1 MEHLRP
7 NDSRLG
13 TEGLRL
19 NDPAAGEALATV
31 ADPKALATVLGS
43 SDLRLPNC
51 DFHGWDLSGANL
63 SYAYLRKANLSG
75 CDLSNADLSYAN
87 LQGADLTN
95 ANLTGANLIK
105 AKMNGTKL
113 FGAILP
119 TESHLARPV
128 PHDKPQE
135 AITKTPKAEGGVRME
150 RIDAEALLR
159 LAGVEKF
166 KADGTVRRKYSEKLD
181 QIIEFRFTQAELV
194 ELATLPFEILSFL
207 FDGTL
212 TQSNRKALFEGMRGD
227 WQRACEALIHLDGEE
242 LMTELSRLCGYQ
254 VVKTTAGE
262 SKMWNSIGL
271 SLAAGTDENPLEF
284 FGGYGR
290 SDSGK

>member
-1 MEHLRP
+1 M
-7 NDSRLG
+7 
-13 TEGLRL
+13 
-19 NDPAAGEALATV
+19 

-51 DFHGWDLSGANL
+51 DFHGWDLSEANL

-135 AITKTPKAEGGVRME
+135 EITKTPKAEGGVRME

-159 LAGVEKF
+159 LAGVAKL
-166 KADGTVRRKYSEKLD
+166 KADGTVRRKYSKKLN

-194 ELATLPFEILSFL
+194 ELVTLPFEIRSFL

-212 TQSNRKALFEGMRGD
+212 TQSNRKALFEGMRGN
-227 WQRACEALIHLDGEE
+227 WPQACAALVYLSGEE
-242 LMTELSRLCGYQ
+242 LMEELSRLCGFEVHQ
-254 VVKTTAGE
+254 TRRE
-262 SKMWNSIGL
+262 QSEMWNEIGL
-271 SLAAGTDENPLEF
+271 SLAAGTEENPLEF
-284 FGGYGR
+284 FGDYGQPAN
-290 SDSGK
+290 

>member
-1 MEHLRP
+1 M
-7 NDSRLG
+7 
-13 TEGLRL
+13 
-19 NDPAAGEALATV
+19 
-31 ADPKALATVLGS
+31 ADPKSLATVLAS
-43 SDLRLPNC
+43 SEYRLANC
-51 DFHGWDLSGANL
+51 DYRGWDLSGANL
-63 SYAYLRKANLSG
+63 SHAYLRKANLSG

-87 LQGADLTN
+87 LRGADLTN

-113 FGAILP
+113 LGAILP
-119 TESHLARPV
+119 IESDLASPV

-135 AITKTPKAEGGVRME
+135 EITKTPKAEGGVRME

-159 LAGVEKF
+159 LAGVEKL

-181 QIIEFRFTQAELV
+181 QIVEFRFTQAEIV
-194 ELATLPFEILSFL
+194 ELVTLPFEIRSFL

-212 TQSNRKALFEGMRGD
+212 TQSNRKALFDGMRGD

-254 VVKTTAGE
+254 VVKTTADE

-290 SDSGK
+290 SDSGQ

>member
-1 MEHLRP
+1 MEHVGL
-7 NDSRLG
+7 NDSRIN
-13 TEGLRL
+13 TEGLWF
-19 NDPAAGEALATV
+19 NDAAAGEALAPV
-31 ADPKALATVLGS
+31 ADPESLKTVLAS
-43 SDLRLPNC
+43 SEYQLANC
-51 DFHGWDLSGANL
+51 DFRGWDLSGANL
-63 SYAYLRKANLSG
+63 AYAYLRSANLSG
-75 CDLSNADLSYAN
+75 CDLSNADLSHAN
-87 LQGADLTN
+87 LRGADLTY
-95 ANLTGANLIK
+95 ANLTGANLTK
-105 AKMNGTKL
+105 AKMDGTKL

-135 AITKTPKAEGGVRME
+135 EITKSPKAEGGVRME

-159 LAGVEKF
+159 LAGVEKL

-194 ELATLPFEILSFL
+194 ELVTLPFEIRSFL

-254 VVKTTAGE
+254 VVKTTADE

-290 SDSGK
+290 SDSGQ

>member
-1 MEHLRP
+1 
-7 NDSRLG
+7 
-13 TEGLRL
+13 
-19 NDPAAGEALATV
+19 
-31 ADPKALATVLGS
+31 
-43 SDLRLPNC
+43 
-51 DFHGWDLSGANL
+51 
-63 SYAYLRKANLSG
+63 
-75 CDLSNADLSYAN
+75 
-87 LQGADLTN
+87 
-95 ANLTGANLIK
+95 
-105 AKMNGTKL
+105 MNGTKL

-135 AITKTPKAEGGVRME
+135 EITKTPKAEGGVRME

-159 LAGVEKF
+159 LAGVEKL

-181 QIIEFRFTQAELV
+181 QIIEFRFTQAEIV
-194 ELATLPFEILSFL
+194 ELVTLPFEIRSFL

-212 TQSNRKALFEGMRGD
+212 TQSNRKALFDGMRGD

-254 VVKTTAGE
+254 VVKTTVDE
-262 SKMWNSIGL
+262 SKMWNNIGL

-290 SDSGK
+290 SDSGQ